1 MINSKGFVALP
12 FLIWVVVGILT
23 VTTIKNAY
31 LEGGTHYEQSDLAMY
46 NPTSD
51 TSETPS
57 PTPTPIANPSDLTEP
72 VEQFYSLLSS
82 KKFDGAWILL
92 SKNFQDYAQNYDN
105 FVKGYKSTL
114 STLVKD
120 MRVQDLAN
128 NMVFVQLESS
138 DNVNGQVQTK
148 TFEGTWK
155 LALEN
160 GQWKLDSADITLKSV
175 SPTPEPTTVPI
186 PTVTST
192 PANAPITHDGTRTG
206 AFVQYNEW
214 ATGQKIQI
222 YENELLSYTFPNG
235 NQTYMTKGDI
245 AWFEKNSK
253 PNLVNSNSGNNSP
266 STGGYYPT
274 YTSPSNLNNSYYPT
288 YEGPETPYPTY
299 ETPETPSLT
308 FSEEDSRINIY
319 GGASSYTQ
327 IGNTVWGSDGSSYTK
342 IGNTVWGTEGTYT
355 KIGNTTWGP
364 NGNSTQIGNTLW
376 GSDGTNYTKIG
387 NTTWGSDGSSYT
399 RIGNTTWGF

>member
-1 MINSKGFVALP
+1 MNSKGFVAP
-12 FLIWVVVGILT
+12 SFLIWIVAGLIAVAAIN
-23 VTTIKNAY
+23 NAY
-31 LEGGTHYEQSDLAMY
+31 SGGTPYEQSELAKFH
-46 NPTSD
+46 PSD
-51 TSETPS
+51 ASIEA
-57 PTPTPIANPSDLTEP
+57 PTPTPIPFANPSDLTEP

-82 KKFDGAWILL
+82 KKFDGAWKLL
-92 SKNFQDYAQNYDN
+92 SKNFQVYAQSYDN
-105 FVKGYKSTL
+105 FVNGYKVTL
-114 STLVKD
+114 TTLVKD

-128 NMVFVQLESS
+128 NRVFVQLESS

-160 GQWKLDSADITLKSV
+160 GQWKLDSADISLKSV

-186 PTVTST
+186 PTITST
-192 PANAPITHDGTRTG
+192 PANTPITHDGSRTG
-206 AFVQYNEW
+206 AFVQYDEW

-222 YENELLSYTFPNG
+222 YENELLPYTFPNG

-245 AWFEKNSK
+245 AWFEKNAK

-266 STGGYYPT
+266 SAGGYYPN
-274 YTSPSNLNNSYYPT
+274 YTPPSNLSNSY
-288 YEGPETPYPTY
+288 YPTY
-299 ETPETPSLT
+299 ETPETPPLT
-308 FSEEDSRINIY
+308 FSKEDPQINVY

-342 IGNTVWGTEGTYT
+342 IGNTVWGAEGAYT

-364 NGNSTQIGNTLW
+364 NGSNSTQIGNTLW
-376 GSDGTNYTKIG
+376 GSDGTNYTQIG

-399 RIGNTTWGF
+399 RIGNTLWGF